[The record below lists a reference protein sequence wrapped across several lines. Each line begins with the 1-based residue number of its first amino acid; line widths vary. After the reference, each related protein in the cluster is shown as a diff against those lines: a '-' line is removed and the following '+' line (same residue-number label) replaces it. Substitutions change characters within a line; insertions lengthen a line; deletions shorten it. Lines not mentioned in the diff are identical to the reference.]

1 MKERKFTCLSVLY
14 IIETACLLFLLAG
27 CFQKKVLVVDTSQWQ
42 FDKHMYSEKMELP
55 AGVYQVRAVADF
67 ESDYPLELGLV
78 QTGGNFRSLRG
89 NPVSLSMSQRE
100 VEFEYY
106 LLPGTKA
113 VQLYCNVP
121 PETDVSFEELTLTK
135 LGDGKRILFV
145 TALFWILVLDALIVL
160 GQRLRKNQISEK
172 KLITFCGLTGIVC
185 LEAFAL
191 FTDYLILGESTCFY
205 IHEIERIAQAGAT
218 EVLEALVGKGILLP
232 AVLLRKIGF
241 DVMLSIKTLQF
252 LFIVLVTVL
261 VYQAVAATCKR
272 LDNNSFVP
280 AVLGTLFAVTL
291 PWNLAFIY
299 RKADL
304 GGFLMAGI
312 LASCWKLFMQL
323 WNGVKNIDHEKA
335 DGEKHRKLYG
345 RAGSAVTVAILSVIS
360 FQVVGN
366 DKTPIVYIC
375 LAAAGTLAVGLLTGC
390 ITVFIKKRMGQDVFV
405 WVLLLLVFLGSMPAM
420 YRVNM
425 VAFESQPFYLYT
437 YESILME
444 NE

>member
-27 CFQKKVLVVDTSQWQ
+27 CFQKKFLVVDTPQWQ
-42 FDKHMYSEKMELP
+42 FDKHMYSQKMDLP

-89 NPVSLSMSQRE
+89 NQVSLSMSQRE

-106 LLPGTKA
+106 LLPGTKD
-113 VQLYCNVP
+113 VQLYCNIP

-135 LGDGKRILFV
+135 LSEGKRILFV
-145 TALFWILVLDALIVL
+145 TALFWTLILNVVIAF
-160 GQRLRKNQISEK
+160 GQRIRKNPVSTKEK
-172 KLITFCGLTGIVC
+172 ITFIGLAFIVG
-185 LEAFAL
+185 LEAFGL
-191 FTDYLILGESTCFY
+191 YTDYLILGENTCFY
-205 IHEIERIAQAGAT
+205 IHEIESIAQSGAT
-218 EVLEALVGKGILLP
+218 EVLKALVGKGILFP

-241 DVMLSIKTLQF
+241 DVMFSIKTLQF

-261 VYQAVAATCKR
+261 VYQAVATTCKR
-272 LDNNSFVP
+272 LDRDVCVA

-299 RKADL
+299 KKADF
-304 GGFLMAGI
+304 GGFLMAGV
-312 LASCWKLFMQL
+312 LASFWNLLMLL
-323 WNGVKNIDHEKA
+323 WNGVKSAGKKNDT
-335 DGEKHRKLYG
+335 GEKQKKLYG
-345 RAGSAVTVAILSVIS
+345 LAGNAVTVAILSVIS
-360 FQVVGN
+360 FQVVG
-366 DKTPIVYIC
+366 DDQTPVVYIC
-375 LAAAGTLAVGLLTGC
+375 VAAAGTLAVGLLTGC
-390 ITVFIKKRMGQDVFV
+390 LTVFIKKRVGQDALV

-420 YRVNM
+420 YHVNM